1 MQDSGITVLAGG
13 GVRLAVRTFPAP
25 YPKAPSLLL
34 HHGLASSQHHWD
46 LMLPE
51 LTERFRVVT
60 YDARGHG
67 LSAKPQSGYGF
78 AQVAADAVSVA
89 DATRLHLP
97 VIVGHS
103 WGAMTALEVVAAYPR
118 RFGGAV
124 LIDGGLVPFGEQMDW
139 PTTKERLAPPPLS
152 GMHVDEFRRLI
163 RTDFGGSFEFTTEIE
178 DIIMTVMRVDPKGRI
193 RPRLNRANHFRIV
206 RAIWEQDPIARYTGL
221 RVPTLVILARQ
232 ADDRVDDAGRAFV
245 EAKRSALAR
254 AKNAARGRDVRF
266 SWMEGIHDL
275 PLHHPVALARKIE
288 RFARSAVG

>member
-1 MQDSGITVLAGG
+1 MTVIGDG

-25 YPKAPSLLL
+25 DPKVPSLLL

-78 AQVAADAVSVA
+78 AHVAADAVAVA
-89 DATRLHLP
+89 DATRLRRP

-118 RFGGAV
+118 RFGAAI

-152 GMHVDEFRRLI
+152 GMHVDGFRRLI
-163 RTDFGGSFEFTTEIE
+163 RTAFGGSLASTPEIE
-178 DIIMTVMRVDPKGRI
+178 DIVMAVMRVDPKGRI
-193 RPRLNRANHFRIV
+193 HPRLNRANHLRIV
-206 RAIWEQDPIARYTGL
+206 RAIWEQDPLARYASL

-232 ADDRVDDAGRAFV
+232 ADDQVVDDADRASV

-254 AKNAARGRDVRF
+254 AKDAARGRDVRF
-266 SWMEGIHDL
+266 TWMEGIHDL
-275 PLHHPVALARKIE
+275 PLQHPVALSRRIE
-288 RFARSAVG
+288 RFVMSAVG

>member
-1 MQDSGITVLAGG
+1 MTVIGDG
-13 GVRLAVRTFPAP
+13 GVRLAVRTFPPP

-78 AQVAADAVSVA
+78 AHVAADAVAVA
-89 DATRLHLP
+89 DATRLRRP
-97 VIVGHS
+97 VVVGHS

-118 RFGGAV
+118 RFGAAI
-124 LIDGGLVPFGEQMDW
+124 LIDGGLVSFGEQMDW

-152 GMHVDEFRRLI
+152 GIYVDGFRRLI
-163 RTDFGGSFEFTTEIE
+163 RTAFGGSLAPTPEIE
-178 DIIMTVMRVDPKGRI
+178 DIVMAVMRVDPKGRI
-193 RPRLNRANHFRIV
+193 HPRLNRANHLRIV
-206 RAIWEQDPIARYTGL
+206 RAIWEQDPLARYASL

-232 ADDRVDDAGRAFV
+232 ADDQVVDDADRASV

-254 AKNAARGRDVRF
+254 AKDAARGRDVRF
-266 SWMEGIHDL
+266 TWMEGIHDL
-275 PLHHPVALARKIE
+275 PLQHPVALSRRIE
-288 RFARSAVG
+288 RFVLSAVG